1 MDICNIICIQTI
13 LMAFFMTLGLESWRF
28 LPKFVTWKHELK
40 CLKPVRC
47 CTLTILLGATDN
59 TKQALLAPWKGT
71 FIKAQF
77 VRVCCITST
86 QITPWNSGCLPLK
99 NRGGLE
105 DSTCFFIFT
114 VFFFKGKWSNVTSL
128 SLHWNCQLNHS
139 WVDDM
144 STIFL
149 SLRLGYVLP
158 FPARD
163 RKIFQLPTLVI
174 LWTDFLGWSSWAA
187 LFWGKNVA

>member
-1 MDICNIICIQTI
+1 MDNLLSNITGAAIGGTMIISLQKWPIVMSMAVFLFRIYMYIYMDICNIICIQTI

-114 VFFFKGKWSNVTSL
+114 VFFF
-128 SLHWNCQLNHS
+128 
-139 WVDDM
+139 
-144 STIFL
+144 
-149 SLRLGYVLP
+149 
-158 FPARD
+158 
-163 RKIFQLPTLVI
+163 
-174 LWTDFLGWSSWAA
+174 
-187 LFWGKNVA
+187 